1 MTNLSDIMRILVKET
16 GISLSQTITIF
27 NAFIKNSDDY
37 LHMLRDSIASNDFD
51 KTSKYAHQ
59 LKGTAANLRLPIL
72 QARAVD
78 LEKAANSQDRK
89 TCATIFNTILNLME
103 TIKRELQKVQK
114 FSQLRVLIVE
124 DNDMNGKMLTQM
136 IKNLGHE
143 VVAYVAT
150 PEQALLSVK
159 KHMPDV
165 VFMDIDLPTEM
176 NGIETA
182 ELISGYHKIPV
193 VFISIYDNQEIIA
206 KAKPFGIGY
215 VVKPFMASEIDE
227 MLTLAIEKV
236 ISKQNEVKPKEV
248 KLKVK
253 DESRTYFVN
262 FADVVYFESRLHQTI
277 VYTEFKSFE
286 LRISLKELLQLDE
299 LNYFIQTHRS
309 FLVNR
314 NYLIG
319 IINDAGAHFL
329 RLKSALELIP
339 VSRNNLRKVKTALA
353 QAT

>member
-1 MTNLSDIMRILVKET
+1 MNLSDIMRTLVKET

-27 NAFIKNSDDY
+27 NAFIKNSDDF
-37 LHMLRDSIASNDFD
+37 LHLLEESIESDDFE
-51 KTSKYAHQ
+51 KVIKLAHQ
-59 LKGTAANLRLPIL
+59 LKGTAANLRLPTL
-72 QARAVD
+72 QERALD
-78 LEKAANSQDRK
+78 LEKAALAQDYK
-89 TCATIFNTILNLME
+89 ACSTMFVSITNLMKVIE
-103 TIKRELQKVQK
+103 EKVEKVQE
-114 FSQLRVLIVE
+114 FSHLRVLIVE
-124 DNDMNGKMLTQM
+124 DNDMNGKMLAQM
-136 IKNLGHE
+136 ITNLGHE

-236 ISKQNEVKPKEV
+236 ISKQNEVKPKAV

-262 FADVVYFESRLHQTI
+262 FADVVYFESSLHQTI

-299 LNYFIQTHRS
+299 FNYFIQTHRS

-319 IINDAGAHFL
+319 IINDGGAHFL
-329 RLKSALELIP
+329 RLKSASDLIP
-339 VSRNNLRKVKTALA
+339 ISRNNLRKVKTALA
-353 QAT
+353 QVT